1 LVLNRRMFNFEEK
14 FQSVL
19 QGILDEGR
27 YRVFQNINRIRGQAP
42 KSIWLKNGEEGRV
55 VTNWCSND
63 YLGMGQH
70 PVVIDAMHHAID
82 EIGAGSGGTR
92 NISGNTMYH
101 AILEGMV
108 AQLHNK
114 QAALIFT
121 SGYVA
126 NQSGL
131 GSLAKVI
138 PDCVF
143 ISDEKNH
150 ASMIYGILAHR
161 NEREVWR
168 HNDLAHLIELCEKH
182 KDRPKVIMFEGLYS
196 MDGDTP
202 PIREIIAIAKQFGA
216 LTYIDEVH
224 AVGLYGPRGG
234 GFAESMGVMDDIDI
248 IEGTF
253 AKAFGTQ
260 GGYLAG
266 SAYFIDMVRSI
277 SPSFIFTTSLNP
289 VVCAGTIASID
300 QVVPDKDIRE
310 QLQKRAKK
318 LRAAFEWEEIPI
330 MKTDTHIV
338 PVMINDPVKCKKIS
352 DRLLEEFNIYV
363 QPINYPTVPRG
374 TERLRFVPTPNHTDE
389 MIKEVARALKICIE
403 SK

>member
-1 LVLNRRMFNFEEK
+1 MFNYEEI
-14 FQSVL
+14 FANVL
-19 QGILDEGR
+19 KQILDEGR
-27 YRVFQNINRIRGQAP
+27 YRIFQNINRIQGQAP
-42 KSIWLKNGEEGRV
+42 KAVWMKDGEEAKV

-70 PVVIDAMHHAID
+70 PMVLDAMHNAID
-82 EIGAGSGGTR
+82 NIGAGSGGTR
-92 NISGNTMYH
+92 NISGNTAYH
-101 AILEGMV
+101 AVLEGLV
-108 AQLHNK
+108 ANLHQK
-114 QAALIFT
+114 PAALVFT

-126 NQSGL
+126 NQGAL
-131 GSLAKVI
+131 GSLAKAM

-143 ISDEKNH
+143 LSDANNH
-150 ASMIYGILAHR
+150 ASMIYGILAHK
-161 NEREVWR
+161 NERAVWR
-168 HNDLAHLIELCEKH
+168 HNDLNHLVELCERY

-202 PIREIIAIAKQFGA
+202 PIKYIVEIAKKYGA

-224 AVGLYGPRGG
+224 AVGLYGPRGA
-234 GFAESMGVMDDIDI
+234 GFAEQEGVMDQIDI

-260 GGYLAG
+260 GGYVAG

-300 QVVPDKDIRE
+300 QVVNSPSLRD
-310 QLQKRAKK
+310 QLQVRAKK
-318 LRAAFEWEEIPI
+318 LKAAFEWEEVPI
-330 MKTDTHIV
+330 MRNDTHIV
-338 PVMINDPVKCKKIS
+338 PVMINDPIKCKAVS

-363 QPINYPTVPRG
+363 QPINYPTVARG
-374 TERLRFVPTPNHTDE
+374 TERLRFVPTPNHTDD
-389 MIKEVARALKICIE
+389 MIKEVASAVKKCL
-403 SK
+403 